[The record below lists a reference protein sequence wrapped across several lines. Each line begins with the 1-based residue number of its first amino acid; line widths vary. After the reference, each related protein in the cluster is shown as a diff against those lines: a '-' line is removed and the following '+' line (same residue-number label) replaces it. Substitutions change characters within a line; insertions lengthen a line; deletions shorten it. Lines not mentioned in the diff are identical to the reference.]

1 MKKTIMSAVAVCLA
15 GAALAKEKVLV
26 VCAHPDDS
34 IAMAGTLFLMKDK
47 FELHVADLTKGQR
60 GGPAA
65 DFISG
70 ATAARRT
77 VEEENAA
84 ALVGSTVHW
93 LGFMDGELYATPEAC
108 AAVSNLVAELNPRA
122 IFAMWPI
129 DRHMDHSM
137 AGTIT
142 LKGARLAGYTGEFY
156 WYEQVYGSKGF
167 VPMHYVDVTSVIDDK
182 QRYTRCHVCQNAN
195 DYMNKTEVHGA
206 RSRGYQSFY
215 TSGRRYAECFAPLLG
230 FKVQGTKTIFAEL
243 EAP

>member
-1 MKKTIMSAVAVCLA
+1 MKKTIMSVVAVCLA

-47 FELHVADLTKGQR
+47 FEIHVADLTKGQR

-108 AAVSNLVAELNPRA
+108 AAVSNLVAELKPRA

-129 DRHMDHSM
+129 DRTTNQDV
-137 AGTIT
+137 T
-142 LKGARLAGYTGEFY
+142 LSFEDAVARLKQAYTEKFQWLDNIIINTY
-156 WYEQVYGSKGF
+156 
-167 VPMHYVDVTSVIDDK
+167 
-182 QRYTRCHVCQNAN
+182 
-195 DYMNKTEVHGA
+195 
-206 RSRGYQSFY
+206 
-215 TSGRRYAECFAPLLG
+215 
-230 FKVQGTKTIFAEL
+230 
-243 EAP
+243 